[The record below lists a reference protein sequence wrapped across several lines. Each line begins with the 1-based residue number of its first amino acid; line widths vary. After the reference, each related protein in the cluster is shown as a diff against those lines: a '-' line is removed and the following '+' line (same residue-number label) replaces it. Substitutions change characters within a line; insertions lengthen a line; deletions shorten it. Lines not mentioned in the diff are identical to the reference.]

1 MIDDSKPFLHDN
13 DAQKAG
19 SAMSRWRWRPGMKP
33 RVALNVGVLFSVV
46 GLLFVVTGLVSLIA
60 GIQDSNSPPLQIPGV
75 VTGYTTN
82 FLDNLPHVIIRVEK
96 AGSTTTIAPAVTRVT
111 AQALRIGDR
120 VILDY
125 SQRLHFPYALER
137 GGQRYLLPGTS
148 SAGNPLGSVALVLL
162 GLVIFPYPAFLAFW
176 GWSDLQAQAGYTMTA
191 RIVGLRSSKQTRS
204 PQPGLTSRMFRSS
217 YTVVLE
223 PVDSTSFQEAVT
235 FVIKEE
241 MYRSLREGTIVEVMY
256 SPNLHHVYGLK
267 QVDEGSIKNA

>member
-1 MIDDSKPFLHDN
+1 MIDDSRPFLYDN
-13 DAQKAG
+13 DTQKAG
-19 SAMSRWRWRPGMKP
+19 PAMSRWRWRPGMKP

-60 GIQDSNSPPLQIPGV
+60 GILDSNSPPLRVPGV
-75 VTGYTTN
+75 VTGFTTN
-82 FLDNLPHVIIRVEK
+82 FLDNLPHVIMRVEK
-96 AGSTTTIAPAVTRVT
+96 EGSTTTIAPAVTGEI
-111 AQALRIGDR
+111 AQALHIGDH

-125 SQRLHFPYALER
+125 SQRLHFLYALES

-162 GLVIFPYPAFLAFW
+162 GLVIFPYPAFLAYW
-176 GWSDLQAQAGYTMTA
+176 GWRDLQAQAGYTMTA

-217 YTVVLE
+217 YTMALE
-223 PVDSTSFQEAVT
+223 PVDSTSFHEIVT
-235 FVIKEE
+235 FVLKEE
-241 MYRSLREGTIVEVMY
+241 MYRSLREGTVVEVMY
-256 SPNLHHVYGLK
+256 SPNLHYVYGLK

>member
-1 MIDDSKPFLHDN
+1 
-13 DAQKAG
+13 
-19 SAMSRWRWRPGMKP
+19 MKP

-96 AGSTTTIAPAVTRVT
+96 AGSTTTIAPAVTGVT
-111 AQALRIGDR
+111 AQALRIGDC

>member
-1 MIDDSKPFLHDN
+1 VIDDSKPFLHDN

-96 AGSTTTIAPAVTRVT
+96 AGSTTTIAPAVTGVT